1 MRQPR
6 AAQKEEAQIMIMFGN
21 GVVVTRD
28 AQRPLIN
35 GGAVAV
41 GDDGL
46 ISALGPTQ
54 KLRREYP
61 GAHFVD
67 ARGGLIMPGLIN
79 LHHHAYYTLA
89 RGLTPRPGAGK
100 GLPAL
105 LEGRWWRLDRAM
117 NLEDVYHGAAAAFLE
132 CVRSGVTTVFD
143 HHASYGAV
151 TGSLSEI
158 SRAADE
164 LGLRACLC
172 YEVSDREGESKCR
185 AAIQE
190 NVDFIREASRRG
202 DGMRCGMMGMHAGFT
217 LSDRTLEACMEALP
231 ATSGCHIHVA
241 ECLEDTTHSLQT
253 YGKSVVRRLRER
265 GVLGR
270 KTLAA
275 HCIHLNW
282 EDVQILRETD
292 TAVIHCPRSNM
303 CNAAGA
309 ADVTEYSR
317 ARVGLGLGTDGEAAD
332 MLGELAAASA
342 LCRHS
347 SQNPDAGFEELPRAL
362 FTSNAAFANRFFE
375 TPLGVLKGRWWRL
388 DRAMNLAD
396 VYHGA
401 AGDVIVL
408 DYRPPTPLTAENLDL
423 HLLAAAGTAR
433 VSTTAAAGKLLM
445 EYGVLLCADE
455 EKLLDGA
462 RKQAADLWRRVNA

>member
-375 TPLGVLKGRWWRL
+375 TPLGVLKP
-388 DRAMNLAD
+388 
-396 VYHGA
+396 GA

-408 DYRPPTPLTAENLDL
+408 DYRPPTPLTVENLDL

>member
-132 CVRSGVTTVFD
+132 CVRSGATTVFD

-375 TPLGVLKGRWWRL
+375 TPLGVLKP
-388 DRAMNLAD
+388 
-396 VYHGA
+396 GA

>member
-1 MRQPR
+1 
-6 AAQKEEAQIMIMFGN
+6 MIMFGN

-89 RGLTPRPGAGK
+89 RGLRPRPGAGK

-270 KTLAA
+270 KALAA

-375 TPLGVLKGRWWRL
+375 TPLGVLKP
-388 DRAMNLAD
+388 
-396 VYHGA
+396 GA

>member
-46 ISALGPTQ
+46 ISALGPMQ

-89 RGLTPRPGAGK
+89 RGLRPRPGAGK

-347 SQNPDAGFEELPRAL
+347 SQNPDAGFEELPLAL

-375 TPLGVLKGRWWRL
+375 TPLGVLKP
-388 DRAMNLAD
+388 
-396 VYHGA
+396 GA

>member
-89 RGLTPRPGAGK
+89 RGLRPRPGAGK

-158 SRAADE
+158 SRAADV

-185 AAIQE
+185 AAIRE
-190 NVDFIREASRRG
+190 NVDFMRESARRT

-375 TPLGVLKGRWWRL
+375 TPLGVLKP
-388 DRAMNLAD
+388 
-396 VYHGA
+396 GA

>member
-1 MRQPR
+1 
-6 AAQKEEAQIMIMFGN
+6 MIVIGN
-21 GVVVTRD
+21 GAVVTRD
-28 AQRPLIN
+28 PERPLIN
-35 GGAVAV
+35 GGAVAI

-46 ISALGPTQ
+46 ITALGPAQ

-61 GAHFVD
+61 GAQYVD

-79 LHHHAYYTLA
+79 LHHHAGHTLA
-89 RGLTPRPGAGK
+89 RGLLPRTGSGK
-100 GLPAL
+100 SLPAL
-105 LEGRWWRLDRAM
+105 LEGHWWRLDRAM

-132 CVRSGVTTVFD
+132 CIRCGVTTVFD

-151 TGSLSEI
+151 TGSLAEI

-375 TPLGVLKGRWWRL
+375 TPLGVLKP
-388 DRAMNLAD
+388 
-396 VYHGA
+396 GA

>member
-89 RGLTPRPGAGK
+89 RGLKPRPGAGK

-375 TPLGVLKGRWWRL
+375 TPLGVLKP
-388 DRAMNLAD
+388 
-396 VYHGA
+396 GA

>member
-202 DGMRCGMMGMHAGFT
+202 DGMRCGIMGMHAGFT

-375 TPLGVLKGRWWRL
+375 TPLGVLRP
-388 DRAMNLAD
+388 
-396 VYHGA
+396 GA

>member
-6 AAQKEEAQIMIMFGN
+6 ASQKEEAQIMIMFGN

-89 RGLTPRPGAGK
+89 RGLRPRPGAGK

-375 TPLGVLKGRWWRL
+375 TPLGVLKP
-388 DRAMNLAD
+388 
-396 VYHGA
+396 GA

-462 RKQAADLWRRVNA
+462 RKQTADLWRRVNA

>member
-185 AAIQE
+185 AAIRE
-190 NVDFIREASRRG
+190 NVDFMRESARRT

-375 TPLGVLKGRWWRL
+375 TPLGVLKP
-388 DRAMNLAD
+388 
-396 VYHGA
+396 GA

-462 RKQAADLWRRVNA
+462 RKQTADLWRRVNA

>member
-89 RGLTPRPGAGK
+89 RGLRPRPGAGK

-375 TPLGVLKGRWWRL
+375 TPLGVLKP
-388 DRAMNLAD
+388 
-396 VYHGA
+396 GA

-462 RKQAADLWRRVNA
+462 RKQAADLWHRVNA

>member
-1 MRQPR
+1 MKVLKDRYGCL
-6 AAQKEEAQIMIMFGN
+6 MGN
-21 GVVVTRD
+21 H
-28 AQRPLIN
+28 
-35 GGAVAV
+35 GAVAV

-89 RGLTPRPGAGK
+89 RGLRPRPGAGK

-375 TPLGVLKGRWWRL
+375 TPLGVLKP
-388 DRAMNLAD
+388 
-396 VYHGA
+396 GA

>member
-1 MRQPR
+1 
-6 AAQKEEAQIMIMFGN
+6 MIMFGN

-89 RGLTPRPGAGK
+89 RGLRPRPGAGK

-375 TPLGVLKGRWWRL
+375 TPLGVLKP
-388 DRAMNLAD
+388 
-396 VYHGA
+396 GA

>member
-6 AAQKEEAQIMIMFGN
+6 ASQKEEAQIMIMFGN

-270 KTLAA
+270 KALAA

-375 TPLGVLKGRWWRL
+375 TPLGVLKP
-388 DRAMNLAD
+388 
-396 VYHGA
+396 GA

>member
-89 RGLTPRPGAGK
+89 RGLRPRPGAGK

-375 TPLGVLKGRWWRL
+375 TPLGVLKP
-388 DRAMNLAD
+388 
-396 VYHGA
+396 GA

-408 DYRPPTPLTAENLDL
+408 DYRPLTPLTAENLDL

>member
-375 TPLGVLKGRWWRL
+375 TPLGVLKP
-388 DRAMNLAD
+388 
-396 VYHGA
+396 GA

-433 VSTTAAAGKLLM
+433 VSTTATAGKLLM

>member
-292 TAVIHCPRSNM
+292 TAVNHCPRSNM

-375 TPLGVLKGRWWRL
+375 TPLGVLKP
-388 DRAMNLAD
+388 
-396 VYHGA
+396 GA

>member
-375 TPLGVLKGRWWRL
+375 TPLGVLKP
-388 DRAMNLAD
+388 
-396 VYHGA
+396 GA

-433 VSTTAAAGKLLM
+433 VSTTADAGKLLM

>member
-89 RGLTPRPGAGK
+89 RGLRPRPGAGK

-185 AAIQE
+185 AAIRE
-190 NVDFIREASRRG
+190 NVDFMRESARRT

-375 TPLGVLKGRWWRL
+375 TPLGVLRP
-388 DRAMNLAD
+388 
-396 VYHGA
+396 GA

>member
-89 RGLTPRPGAGK
+89 RGLRPRPGAGK

-217 LSDRTLEACMEALP
+217 LLDRTLEACMEALP

-375 TPLGVLKGRWWRL
+375 TPLGVLKP
-388 DRAMNLAD
+388 
-396 VYHGA
+396 GA

>member
-158 SRAADE
+158 SRGADE

-375 TPLGVLKGRWWRL
+375 TPLGVLKP
-388 DRAMNLAD
+388 
-396 VYHGA
+396 GA

>member
-6 AAQKEEAQIMIMFGN
+6 ASQKEEAQIMIMFGN

-28 AQRPLIN
+28 AQCPLIN

-89 RGLTPRPGAGK
+89 RGLRPRPGAGK

-375 TPLGVLKGRWWRL
+375 TPLGVLKP
-388 DRAMNLAD
+388 
-396 VYHGA
+396 GA

>member
-89 RGLTPRPGAGK
+89 RGPRPRPGAGK

-375 TPLGVLKGRWWRL
+375 TPLGVLKP
-388 DRAMNLAD
+388 
-396 VYHGA
+396 GA

>member
-89 RGLTPRPGAGK
+89 RGLRPRPGAGK

-132 CVRSGVTTVFD
+132 CVRSGVTTVFN

-375 TPLGVLKGRWWRL
+375 TPLGVLQP
-388 DRAMNLAD
+388 
-396 VYHGA
+396 GA

>member
-89 RGLTPRPGAGK
+89 RGLRPRPGAGK

-132 CVRSGVTTVFD
+132 CVHSGVTTVFD

-270 KTLAA
+270 QTLAA

-375 TPLGVLKGRWWRL
+375 TPLGVLKP
-388 DRAMNLAD
+388 
-396 VYHGA
+396 GA

>member
-1 MRQPR
+1 MGRMRQPR

-89 RGLTPRPGAGK
+89 RGLRPRPGAGK

-375 TPLGVLKGRWWRL
+375 TPLGVLKP
-388 DRAMNLAD
+388 
-396 VYHGA
+396 GA

>member
-89 RGLTPRPGAGK
+89 RGLRPRPGAGK

-270 KTLAA
+270 KALAA

-375 TPLGVLKGRWWRL
+375 TPLGVLKPC
-388 DRAMNLAD
+388 
-396 VYHGA
+396 A

>member
-89 RGLTPRPGAGK
+89 RGLRPRPGAGK

-309 ADVTEYSR
+309 VDVTEYSR

-375 TPLGVLKGRWWRL
+375 TPLGVLKP
-388 DRAMNLAD
+388 
-396 VYHGA
+396 GA

>member
-1 MRQPR
+1 M
-6 AAQKEEAQIMIMFGN
+6 
-21 GVVVTRD
+21 
-28 AQRPLIN
+28 
-35 GGAVAV
+35 AV

-362 FTSNAAFANRFFE
+362 FTSNAAFATRFFE
-375 TPLGVLKGRWWRL
+375 TPLGVLKP
-388 DRAMNLAD
+388 
-396 VYHGA
+396 GA

-423 HLLAAAGTAR
+423 HLMAAAGTAR

>member
-89 RGLTPRPGAGK
+89 RGLRPRPGAGK

-317 ARVGLGLGTDGEAAD
+317 ARMGLGLGTDGEAAD

-375 TPLGVLKGRWWRL
+375 TPLGVLKP
-388 DRAMNLAD
+388 
-396 VYHGA
+396 GA

>member
-1 MRQPR
+1 MRQPS

-89 RGLTPRPGAGK
+89 RGLRPRPGAGK

-375 TPLGVLKGRWWRL
+375 TPLGVLKP
-388 DRAMNLAD
+388 
-396 VYHGA
+396 GA

>member
-89 RGLTPRPGAGK
+89 RGLRPRPGAGK

-375 TPLGVLKGRWWRL
+375 TPLGVLKP
-388 DRAMNLAD
+388 
-396 VYHGA
+396 GA

-462 RKQAADLWRRVNA
+462 RKKAADLWRRVNA

>member
-375 TPLGVLKGRWWRL
+375 TPLGVLKP
-388 DRAMNLAD
+388 
-396 VYHGA
+396 GA

-423 HLLAAAGTAR
+423 HLLAAAGIAR

>member
-89 RGLTPRPGAGK
+89 RGLRPRPGAVK

-375 TPLGVLKGRWWRL
+375 TPLGVLKP
-388 DRAMNLAD
+388 
-396 VYHGA
+396 GA

-433 VSTTAAAGKLLM
+433 VSTTAAAGKQLM
-445 EYGVLLCADE
+445 EDGGLLCADE

>member
-89 RGLTPRPGAGK
+89 RGLRPRPGAGK

-158 SRAADE
+158 SRAADG

-270 KTLAA
+270 KALAA

-375 TPLGVLKGRWWRL
+375 TPLGVLKP
-388 DRAMNLAD
+388 
-396 VYHGA
+396 GA

>member
-1 MRQPR
+1 
-6 AAQKEEAQIMIMFGN
+6 MIVIGN
-21 GVVVTRD
+21 GTVVTRD
-28 AQRPLIN
+28 EQRPLIS

-46 ISALGPTQ
+46 ISSLGPTQ
-54 KLRREYP
+54 KLRREHP
-61 GAHFVD
+61 GAQFVD
-67 ARGGLIMPGLIN
+67 ARGGLIMPGLID
-79 LHHHAYYTLA
+79 LHHHAYHSLA
-89 RGLTPRPGAGK
+89 RGLLPRPAAGK

-117 NLEDVYHGAAAAFLE
+117 NLEDVYHGAAAAFLD

-143 HHASYGAV
+143 HHAGYGAV

-164 LGLRACLC
+164 LGIRACLC

-190 NVDFIREASRRG
+190 NVDFIREASRRT

-292 TAVIHCPRSNM
+292 TVAVHCARSSM
-303 CNAAGA
+303 LNASGA
-309 ADVTEYSR
+309 SDVTEYAR
-317 ARVGLGLGTDGEAAD
+317 ARVPLGLGTDGAGAD
-332 MLGELAAASA
+332 MLGELAAASM
-342 LCRHS
+342 LCRHC
-347 SQNPDAGFEELPRAL
+347 SQDPDAGLTELPRAL
-362 FTSNAAFANRFFE
+362 FSSNAAFAGRFFD
-375 TPLGVLKGRWWRL
+375 TPLGVLRP
-388 DRAMNLAD
+388 
-396 VYHGA
+396 GA